1 MIAAD
6 FGVGEVL
13 WSFLWFFLFVIWIMI
28 LFYVF
33 TDIFRSKDLGG
44 VAKTLWVLF
53 VILTPYLGVFVY
65 LIARGNKMAENTVKA
80 AQEQDAAARAY
91 IRDAAGSDGSPAA
104 ELARLADLRDKG
116 VIDDAEFQTLKAKV
130 IA

>member
-6 FGVGEVL
+6 FGVGQVL

-44 VAKTLWVLF
+44 LAKTLWVLF

>member
-6 FGVGEVL
+6 FGVGQVL
-13 WSFLWFFLFVIWIMI
+13 WSLLWFFLFVIWIMI

-53 VILTPYLGVFVY
+53 VIFLPYLGVFVY

-91 IRDAAGSDGSPAA
+91 IRDAAGSGGGAAA

-130 IA
+130 IS

>member
-53 VILTPYLGVFVY
+53 VILMPYLGVFVY

-80 AQEQDAAARAY
+80 AQDQDAAARAY
-91 IRDAAGSDGSPAA
+91 IRDAAGTDGSASA

>member
-44 VAKTLWVLF
+44 LAKTLWVLF